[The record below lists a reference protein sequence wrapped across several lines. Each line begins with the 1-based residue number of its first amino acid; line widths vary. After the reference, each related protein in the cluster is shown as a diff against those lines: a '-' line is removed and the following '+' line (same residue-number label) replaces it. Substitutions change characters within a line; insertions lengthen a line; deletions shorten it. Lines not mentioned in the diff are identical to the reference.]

1 MTLAVLVPV
10 KDLSRAKTR
19 LARLLDEAERAELA
33 GLLLTGVL
41 EAIARVPEAAAGE
54 PLRRA
59 VVTAH
64 APSAELARRHG
75 FEVLPE
81 PRPVSESDAVD
92 RASALLERDGVRGVL
107 RIPLDLPL
115 IESAD
120 VERLVALARQGA
132 AALLVP
138 SLSGSGTNALY
149 RAPPTLFPSRF
160 GPGSLAL
167 HREEARRRG
176 VTAQVVPLDSL
187 ALDIDDPADIRVW
200 LQRGRPGRALDYLK
214 SRGVEARLAQLDEEG
229 NSPAGSAG

>member
-10 KDLSRAKTR
+10 KDLSRAKSR
-19 LARLLDEAERAELA
+19 LAGLLSADERAELA
-33 GLLLTGVL
+33 GLLLAGVL

-54 PLRRA
+54 PLRRI

-64 APSAELARRHG
+64 APSADLARRRG

-81 PRPVSESDAVD
+81 PRPVSESAAVD
-92 RASALLERDGVRGVL
+92 RASALLEGEGVRGVL

-115 IESAD
+115 IETAD
-120 VERLVALARQGA
+120 VERLFALARQGA

-138 SLSGSGTNALY
+138 SRSGTGTNALF

-167 HREEARRRG
+167 HREEALRRR

-187 ALDIDDPADIRVW
+187 ALDIDDPADIRRW
-200 LQRGRPGRALDYLK
+200 LQDAKPSPALDFLR
-214 SRGVEARLAQLDEEG
+214 SRDIEARLVRWEAQGKPPGG
-229 NSPAGSAG
+229 NG